1 MIYHLS
7 KNNKTI
13 NGVIEIGGSKS
24 ESNRLLILRKYL
36 SDFKITNLS
45 KSDDTKTLLDAI
57 TSTKKIIDIHHAGTA
72 MRFLLSYYASKEK
85 SEVTL
90 TGSDRMKSRPI
101 GILVNALRDL
111 GASIEYLEKEGFPPI
126 KIIGK
131 KLISNEV
138 SLPANVSSQYISSL
152 MMLGVKIENG
162 IKLNL
167 KGNITSRPYI
177 LMTKKLIEKI
187 GQNVTFKNNQ
197 IEVLCE
203 NKALSKIVEV
213 ESDWSSA
220 SYFYSI
226 AALSDDAKITLKT
239 YKRNSIQGDSII
251 SRIYQKFGVDT
262 LYEKDY
268 IIISKKKNSN
278 LPKKLELDLS
288 DTPDLAQTIAV
299 TCLGLGIE
307 CELSGLHTLKI
318 KETDRIEALKK
329 EFIKLG
335 VSNIKASDNTIYFE
349 GNQKLNNNIKISTY
363 QDHRMA
369 LSFAALAVI
378 IDISIE
384 SPNVVSKSFPNF
396 WENLKALGFKIN

>member
-13 NGVIEIGGSKS
+13 NGVLEIGGSKS
-24 ESNRLLILRKYL
+24 ESNRLLMLRKYL

-45 KSDDTKTLLDAI
+45 KSDDTKTLIDALI
-57 TSTKKIIDIHHAGTA
+57 NTNKIIDVHHAGTA
-72 MRFLLSYYASKEK
+72 MRFLLSYYASKPN

-90 TGSDRMKSRPI
+90 TGSARMKSRPI
-101 GILVNALRDL
+101 FILVNALRDL
-111 GASIEYLEKEGFPPI
+111 GANIEYKEKEGYPPI
-126 KIIGK
+126 KITGK
-131 KLISNEV
+131 KIISNQV
-138 SLPANVSSQYISSL
+138 SLPGNVSSQYISSL
-152 MMLGVKIENG
+152 MMLGVKLDNG

-167 KGNITSRPYI
+167 EGSITSKPYI

-187 GQNVTFKNNQ
+187 GYNVIINNDQ
-197 IEVLCE
+197 IEVLVN
-203 NKALSKIVEV
+203 NKSLDKIVEV

-226 AALSDDAKITLKT
+226 VAFSKDAKITLKT
-239 YKRNSIQGDSII
+239 FKRNSIQGDSII
-251 SRIYQKFGVDT
+251 SEIYQKLGVET
-262 LYEKDY
+262 RYVKDY
-268 IIISKKKNSN
+268 IIISKNKTAN
-278 LPKKLELDLS
+278 LPKRLKLNLS
-288 DTPDLAQTIAV
+288 DSPDLAQTIAV

-335 VSNIKASDNTIYFE
+335 VDNIKTSDNTIYFK
-349 GNQKLNNNIKISTY
+349 GDQQLNNNIKIGTY

-384 SPNVVSKSFPNF
+384 SPNVVSKSFPNY
-396 WENLKALGFKIN
+396 WKNLKTLGFKIN

>member
-13 NGVIEIGGSKS
+13 NGVLEIGGSKS
-24 ESNRLLILRKYL
+24 ESNRLLMLRKYL

-45 KSDDTKTLLDAI
+45 KSDDTKTLIDALI
-57 TSTKKIIDIHHAGTA
+57 NTNKIIDVHHAGTA
-72 MRFLLSYYASKEK
+72 MRFLLSYYASKPN

-90 TGSDRMKSRPI
+90 TGSARMKSRPI
-101 GILVNALRDL
+101 SILVNALRDL
-111 GASIEYLEKEGFPPI
+111 GANIEYKEKEGYPPI
-126 KIIGK
+126 KITGK
-131 KLISNEV
+131 KIISNQV
-138 SLPANVSSQYISSL
+138 SLPGNVSSQYISSL
-152 MMLGVKIENG
+152 MMLGVKLDNG

-167 KGNITSRPYI
+167 EGSITSKPYI

-187 GQNVTFKNNQ
+187 GYNVIINNDQ
-197 IEVLCE
+197 IEVLVN
-203 NKALSKIVEV
+203 NKSLDKIVEV

-226 AALSDDAKITLKT
+226 VAFSKDAKITLKT
-239 YKRNSIQGDSII
+239 FKRNSIQGDSII
-251 SRIYQKFGVDT
+251 SEIYQKLGVET
-262 LYEKDY
+262 RYEKDY
-268 IIISKKKNSN
+268 IIISKNKTAN
-278 LPKKLELDLS
+278 LPKRLKLNLS
-288 DTPDLAQTIAV
+288 DSPDLAQTIAV

-335 VSNIKASDNTIYFE
+335 VDNIKTSDNTIYFK
-349 GNQKLNNNIKISTY
+349 GDQQLNNNIKIGTH

-369 LSFAALAVI
+369 LSFATLAVI

-384 SPNVVSKSFPNF
+384 SPNVVSKSFPNY
-396 WENLKALGFKIN
+396 WKNLKTLGFKIN

>member
-24 ESNRLLILRKYL
+24 ESNRLLMLRKYL

-45 KSDDTKTLLDAI
+45 KSDDTKTLIDALI
-57 TSTKKIIDIHHAGTA
+57 NTNKIIDVHHAGTA
-72 MRFLLSYYASKEK
+72 MRFLLSYYASKPN

-90 TGSDRMKSRPI
+90 TGSARMKSRPI
-101 GILVNALRDL
+101 SILVKALRDL
-111 GASIEYLEKEGFPPI
+111 GAKIEYKEKEGYPPI
-126 KIIGK
+126 KITGK
-131 KLISNEV
+131 KIIRNEV
-138 SLPANVSSQYISSL
+138 SLTGNVSSQYISSL
-152 MMLGVKIENG
+152 MMLGVKIDNG

-167 KGNITSRPYI
+167 EGSITSKPYI

-187 GQNVTFKNNQ
+187 GYNVIINNDQ
-197 IEVLCE
+197 IEVLGN
-203 NKALSKIVEV
+203 NKSLDKIVEV

-226 AALSDDAKITLKT
+226 VAFSKDAKITLKT
-239 YKRNSIQGDSII
+239 FKKNSIQGDSII
-251 SRIYQKFGVDT
+251 SEIYQKLGVET
-262 LYEKDY
+262 RYVKDY
-268 IIISKKKNSN
+268 IIISKNKTAN
-278 LPKKLELDLS
+278 LPKRLKLNLS
-288 DTPDLAQTIAV
+288 DSPDLAQTIAV

-335 VSNIKASDNTIYFE
+335 VGNIKTSDNTIYFK
-349 GNQKLNNNIKISTY
+349 GDQQLNNNIKIETY

-384 SPNVVSKSFPNF
+384 SPNVVSKSFPNY
-396 WENLKALGFKIN
+396 WKNLKTLGFKIN

>member
-1 MIYHLS
+1 MIYNLYKHNS
-7 KNNKTI
+7 TI
-13 NGVIEIGGSKS
+13 KGVIEIAGSKS
-24 ESNRLLILRKYL
+24 ESNRLLMLRKYS

-45 KSDDTKTLLDAI
+45 KSDDTKTLIDALI
-57 TSTKKIIDIHHAGTA
+57 NPNKIIDVNHAGTA
-72 MRFLLSYYASKEK
+72 MRFLASYYASKPN

-90 TGSDRMKSRPI
+90 TGSDRMKDRPI

-111 GASIEYLEKEGFPPI
+111 GANIEYEEKEGYPPI

-131 KLISNEV
+131 NLISNEV
-138 SLPANVSSQYISSL
+138 SIPANISSQYISSL
-152 MMLGVKIENG
+152 MMLGVKINNG
-162 IKLNL
+162 IKLTL
-167 KGNITSRPYI
+167 EGNITSKPYI

-187 GQNVTFKNNQ
+187 GCNVIINNNQ
-197 IEVLCE
+197 IEVLGK
-203 NKALSKIVEV
+203 NKSLSKIVEV

-226 AALSDDAKITLKT
+226 VALSKDAEITLKT
-239 YKRNSIQGDSII
+239 FKRNSIQGDSII
-251 SRIYQKFGVDT
+251 SKIYQKLGVET
-262 LYEKDY
+262 IYKEDY
-268 IIISKKKNSN
+268 IIISKNKIFN
-278 LPKKLELDLS
+278 LPDRLQLDLS
-288 DTPDLAQTIAV
+288 DSPDLAQTIAV

-335 VSNIKASDNTIYFE
+335 VDNIQTSDNKIYFK
-349 GNQKLNNNIKISTY
+349 GKRKLNNNIKISTY

-384 SPNVVSKSFPNF
+384 SPNIVSKSFPEY
-396 WENLKALGFKIN
+396 WENLKSIGFKIN

>member
-13 NGVIEIGGSKS
+13 NGVLEIGGSKS
-24 ESNRLLILRKYL
+24 ESNRLLMLRKYL

-45 KSDDTKTLLDAI
+45 KSDDTKTLIDALI
-57 TSTKKIIDIHHAGTA
+57 NTNKIIDVHHAGTA
-72 MRFLLSYYASKEK
+72 MRFLLSYYASKPN

-90 TGSDRMKSRPI
+90 TGSARMKSRPI
-101 GILVNALRDL
+101 SILVNALRDL
-111 GASIEYLEKEGFPPI
+111 GANIEYKEKEGYPPI
-126 KIIGK
+126 KITGK
-131 KLISNEV
+131 KIISNQV
-138 SLPANVSSQYISSL
+138 SLPGNVSSQYISSL
-152 MMLGVKIENG
+152 MMLGVKLDNG
-162 IKLNL
+162 IKLNVE
-167 KGNITSRPYI
+167 GSITSKPYI

-187 GQNVTFKNNQ
+187 GYNVIINNDQ
-197 IEVLCE
+197 IEVLVN
-203 NKALSKIVEV
+203 NKSLDKIVEV

-226 AALSDDAKITLKT
+226 VAFSKDAKITLKT
-239 YKRNSIQGDSII
+239 FKRNSIQGDSII
-251 SRIYQKFGVDT
+251 SEIYQKLGVET
-262 LYEKDY
+262 RYEKDY
-268 IIISKKKNSN
+268 IIISKNKTAN
-278 LPKKLELDLS
+278 LPKRLKLNLS
-288 DTPDLAQTIAV
+288 DSPDLAQTIAV

-335 VSNIKASDNTIYFE
+335 VDNIKTSDNTIYFK
-349 GNQKLNNNIKISTY
+349 GDQQLNNNIKIGTY

-384 SPNVVSKSFPNF
+384 SPNVVSKSFPNY
-396 WENLKALGFKIN
+396 WKNLKTLGFKIN

>member
-7 KNNKTI
+7 KNNITI

-45 KSDDTKTLLDAI
+45 KSDDTKTLLDAL

-72 MRFLLSYYASKEK
+72 MRFLLSYYASKDK
-85 SEVTL
+85 SEITL

-111 GASIEYLEKEGFPPI
+111 GASIEYMEKEGFPPI

-131 KLISNEV
+131 KLITNEV

-152 MMLGVKIENG
+152 MMLGVKIDNG

-187 GQNVTFKNNQ
+187 GQNVIINNNQ
-197 IEVLCE
+197 IEVLGK
-203 NKALSKIVEV
+203 NKSLSKIVEV

-226 AALSDDAKITLKT
+226 VAFSYDAKITLKT
-239 YKRNSIQGDSII
+239 FKRNSIQGDSII
-251 SRIYQKFGVDT
+251 SRIYQKLGVDT
-262 LYEKDY
+262 IYEKDY
-268 IIISKKKNSN
+268 IIISKNKNTI
-278 LPKKLELDLS
+278 LPKKIELDLS

-363 QDHRMA
+363 KDHRMA
-369 LSFAALAVI
+369 LSFATLAVI
-378 IDISIE
+378 ADISIE

-396 WENLKALGFKIN
+396 WKNLKTLGFKIN

>member
-203 NKALSKIVEV
+203 NKEIGRAHV
-213 ESDWSSA
+213 
-220 SYFYSI
+220 
-226 AALSDDAKITLKT
+226 
-239 YKRNSIQGDSII
+239 
-251 SRIYQKFGVDT
+251 
-262 LYEKDY
+262 
-268 IIISKKKNSN
+268 
-278 LPKKLELDLS
+278 
-288 DTPDLAQTIAV
+288 
-299 TCLGLGIE
+299 
-307 CELSGLHTLKI
+307 
-318 KETDRIEALKK
+318 
-329 EFIKLG
+329 
-335 VSNIKASDNTIYFE
+335 
-349 GNQKLNNNIKISTY
+349 
-363 QDHRMA
+363 
-369 LSFAALAVI
+369 
-378 IDISIE
+378 
-384 SPNVVSKSFPNF
+384 
-396 WENLKALGFKIN
+396 

>member
-13 NGVIEIGGSKS
+13 NGVLEIGGSKS
-24 ESNRLLILRKYL
+24 ESNRLLMLRKYL

-45 KSDDTKTLLDAI
+45 KSDDTKTLIDALI
-57 TSTKKIIDIHHAGTA
+57 NTNKIIDVHHAGTA
-72 MRFLLSYYASKEK
+72 MRFLLSYYASKPN
-85 SEVTL
+85 SEVIL
-90 TGSDRMKSRPI
+90 TGSARMKSRPI
-101 GILVNALRDL
+101 SILVNALRDL
-111 GASIEYLEKEGFPPI
+111 GANIEYKEKEGYPPI
-126 KIIGK
+126 KITGK
-131 KLISNEV
+131 KIISNQV
-138 SLPANVSSQYISSL
+138 SLPGNVSSQYISSL
-152 MMLGVKIENG
+152 MMLGVKLDNG

-167 KGNITSRPYI
+167 EGSITSKPYI

-187 GQNVTFKNNQ
+187 GYNVIINNDQ
-197 IEVLCE
+197 IEVLVN
-203 NKALSKIVEV
+203 NKSLDKIVEV

-226 AALSDDAKITLKT
+226 VAFSKDAKITLKT
-239 YKRNSIQGDSII
+239 FKRNSIQGDSII
-251 SRIYQKFGVDT
+251 SEIYQKLGVET
-262 LYEKDY
+262 RYEKDY
-268 IIISKKKNSN
+268 IIISKNKTAN
-278 LPKKLELDLS
+278 LPKRLKLNLS
-288 DTPDLAQTIAV
+288 DSPDLAQTIAV

-335 VSNIKASDNTIYFE
+335 VDNIKTSDNTIYFK
-349 GNQKLNNNIKISTY
+349 GDQQLNNNIKIGTY

-384 SPNVVSKSFPNF
+384 SPNVVSKSFPNY
-396 WENLKALGFKIN
+396 WKNLKTLGFKIN